1 MIAVYGTCAHEPADL
16 GRLIA
21 ELLGVRFTEHENDYR
36 GIYLAARLG
45 EAHIEIQLN
54 AIPGDDDQ
62 LDFYADEHPDTPV
75 LVLVSGPDQD
85 GALSTGLAAIAGLA
99 VLEIRCT

>member
-1 MIAVYGTCAHEPADL
+1 MIAVYGTSTHEPAEL

-21 ELLGVRFTEHENDYR
+21 ERLGIRFTERESDYR

-45 EAHIEIQLN
+45 EARIEIQYN
-54 AIPGDDDQ
+54 AIPGGDDQ
-62 LDFYADEHPDTPV
+62 SDLYADEYPDTPF

-85 GALSTGLAAIAGLA
+85 GALSSGLATIDGLA
-99 VLEIRCT
+99 ILEIRCT